1 MCGILDCIVVI
12 TFLLAVFMPQGSQ
25 AKSVFQFCFDFGTG
39 GQSQCLMHIL
49 QVFATKCILFWGLSR
64 QGLICSLSL
73 PGTCSDPFTAAFQPG
88 LEGVVTAVHKPT
100 SPFLKI

>member
-1 MCGILDCIVVI
+1 MCGILDCIVVV

-49 QVFATKCILFWGLSR
+49 QVFATKCILFWGLLR

-73 PGTCSDPFTAAFQPG
+73 LG
-88 LEGVVTAVHKPT
+88 LAVTLSLQHF
-100 SPFLKI
+100 SQD